1 MAGAEWVK
9 GREGVREHREGMGRL
24 SGALGTEG
32 RTWAFSEVG
41 ALEGCGLVRT

>member
-24 SGALGTEG
+24 SGALGTEREDLG
-32 RTWAFSEVG
+32 FQ
-41 ALEGCGLVRT
+41 